1 MAKKEEDAQVM
12 QQKYMEMQMLDQ
24 QLKQIQ
30 QQLHAV
36 EQQAM
41 EVESVIDALGSILK
55 VEPGSDILVP
65 LSSGIFVKAKIQ
77 DNKELLVNVGSNTTV
92 SKSVPEVEE
101 MLKKQLGELE
111 KVKKDMTGK
120 FSEFANKMQALQ
132 AELMKGE

>member
-12 QQKYMEMQMLDQ
+12 QQKYMEMQMIDQ

-36 EQQAM
+36 EQQSM

-77 DNKELLVNVGSNTTV
+77 DNRELLVNVGSNTTV

-120 FSEFANKMQALQ
+120 FSELANKMQALQ

>member
-41 EVESVIDALGSILK
+41 EVEFVIDALGNISK

-77 DNKELLVNVGSNTTV
+77 DNKELLVNVGGNTTV
-92 SKSVPEVEE
+92 NKSVPEVQE
-101 MLKKQLGELE
+101 MLKKQIAELE
-111 KVKKDMTGK
+111 KVKKDLVDNFTK
-120 FSEFANKMQALQ
+120 FANKMQQLQ
-132 AELMKGE
+132 ADLMKGE